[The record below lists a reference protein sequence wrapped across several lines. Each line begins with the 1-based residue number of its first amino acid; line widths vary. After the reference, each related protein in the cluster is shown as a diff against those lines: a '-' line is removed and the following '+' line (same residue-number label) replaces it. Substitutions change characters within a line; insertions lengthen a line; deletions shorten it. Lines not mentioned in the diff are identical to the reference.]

1 MLSREFLIERVLN
14 LHTLDEK
21 SKYIDAV
28 WDLLQKSY
36 KKIGGFKTAT
46 DKQELLS
53 FPGYWK
59 VVKRGDTITA
69 VRIYRKSPKTT
80 NYKTI
85 AGATETEIDAR
96 TGANKATKQGMSD
109 YTMLGRA
116 DIEMQRSWAEV
127 SGPAEIIMKRMGA
140 TPVPNKYAA
149 FLTDKDITEL
159 NPDGYH
165 YTRAIQGHPHEKVIY
180 GVPKLSPE
188 MKKELEN
195 KGLDI
200 HDFPTK

>member
-80 NYKTI
+80 N
-85 AGATETEIDAR
+85 
-96 TGANKATKQGMSD
+96 
-109 YTMLGRA
+109 
-116 DIEMQRSWAEV
+116 
-127 SGPAEIIMKRMGA
+127 
-140 TPVPNKYAA
+140 
-149 FLTDKDITEL
+149 
-159 NPDGYH
+159 
-165 YTRAIQGHPHEKVIY
+165 
-180 GVPKLSPE
+180 
-188 MKKELEN
+188 
-195 KGLDI
+195 
-200 HDFPTK
+200 